1 MNGIYPLTGLFPK
14 YLAAEKLKSAR
25 RLLQTP
31 ANTYKMRIGLDGLPL
46 TSPKSGVG
54 HYTYELARA
63 LAAAEPATS
72 FELTYPS
79 TYASISLT
87 AADDPRSCPANLK
100 VERVPVGPLG
110 RHWWSIGLPRYLRRE
125 KLQLFHGTNYDV
137 PLRRHCA
144 TVLTVHDL
152 SLLLHPETHPR
163 RSVNRARRRL
173 PLMARTADAIIVPTE
188 SVRSEVCEHLKIS
201 RDQVFAIPEAARAS
215 FWPSDVA
222 EAAGVRKRLGV
233 RENFVLAVGTI
244 EPRKNLL
251 LLINAFEELT
261 RVQPDSDLQ
270 LVIAGGH
277 GWLSGPLF
285 EALKMSTVRDRILL
299 TDYLHDDDLRG
310 LYTSCR
316 VFVYPSI
323 YEGFGLP
330 PLEAMACGAPVVASR
345 IPTLTETLG
354 GAAHF
359 FDPRSRE
366 QLVEAIIQVTTND
379 DLREPLLSAGL
390 RQAEKF
396 SWERT
401 ARLTLEVYE
410 VARKNFASRQ

>member
-1 MNGIYPLTGLFPK
+1 
-14 YLAAEKLKSAR
+14 
-25 RLLQTP
+25 
-31 ANTYKMRIGLDGLPL
+31 MRIGLDGLPL
-46 TSPKSGVG
+46 TSSKSGVG

-63 LAAAEPATS
+63 LAVSDPATS
-72 FELTYPS
+72 FEITYPS
-79 TYASISLT
+79 TYPSIILT
-87 AADDPRSCPANLK
+87 ADDDPRPLPANLK
-100 VERVPVGPLG
+100 AERVPVGPLG

-201 RDQVFAIPEAARAS
+201 ADKVFAIPEAARAS
-215 FWPSDVA
+215 LRPTKVA
-222 EAAGVRKRLGV
+222 EAAAVRQRLGV

-244 EPRKNLL
+244 EPRKNLRV
-251 LLINAFEELT
+251 LISAFEDVT

-285 EALKMSTVRDRILL
+285 EALEKSPVRDRILL
-299 TDYLHDDDLRG
+299 TDYLHDEDLRG
-310 LYTSCR
+310 LYSSCR

-330 PLEAMACGAPVVASR
+330 PLEAMACGAPVIASR

-354 GAAHF
+354 SAAHF
-359 FDPRSRE
+359 FDPQSSE
-366 QLVEAIIQVTTND
+366 QLVESIIQVTTNE
-379 DLREPLLSAGL
+379 DLRQRLTSAGL

-396 SWERT
+396 SWEHT
-401 ARLTLEVYE
+401 AQLTLDVYE
-410 VARKNFASRQ
+410 VARKNFANRQ